1 MAENTEN
8 KPLNKPMRGD
18 VKKYRVFVRNP
29 KTGNIKKVNFG
40 DPNMEIKRDDPERRK
55 QFRARHNCD
64 TAKDKTTPRYWSCK
78 FWSKKPVSSLLK
90 EIISPESI
98 DIKNLYKKNELC
110 PEVWEN
116 ENKIRPEI
124 RKALLKNALEFIKFS
139 KIENL
144 KYVDII
150 LTGSMANYN
159 WSEESDLD
167 VHILMDF
174 SQISDDDEFIGEF
187 FKTKKS
193 LWTEKLPIMIKNHD
207 VEVYVQ
213 NVNEEHSSTGVYSL
227 IEDKWITKPIKQM
240 IGIDVADVQ
249 LKAADV
255 INTIDEL
262 ISSKNDQHVIKEI
275 DRLMEKLRKMRKAGL
290 EKEGEF
296 SVENLVFKILRHSG
310 YLEKLSDVKKEK
322 LTKELSVEGVD
333 ESSIFKKTIK
343 NTALAFGIALAAFIF
358 DLSDY
363 NDLINMGLPKEKIEN
378 AKKYYQTLKKEDVDN
393 LKKKLEPLKNY
404 LTKNSTKNEVYN
416 I

>member
-187 FKTKKS
+187 FRTKKS

-255 INTIDEL
+255 INNIDEL
-262 ISSKNDQHVIKEI
+262 ISSKNDQHVVKEI

-363 NDLINMGLPKEKIEN
+363 NSLINMGLPKEKIEN
-378 AKKYYQTLKKEDVDN
+378 AKKYYQTLKGDDINK